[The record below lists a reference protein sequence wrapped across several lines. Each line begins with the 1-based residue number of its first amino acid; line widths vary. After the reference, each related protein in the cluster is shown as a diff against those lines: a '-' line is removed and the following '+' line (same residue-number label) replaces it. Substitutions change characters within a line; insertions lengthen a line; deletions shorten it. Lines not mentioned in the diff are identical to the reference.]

1 MGGSFPALADQVK
14 VLALGDEVAELF
26 FHVIF
31 FGYPGTPPFRQ
42 SRKYMAVLFKAWC
55 FRMVVENNSL
65 IRPYFLQEGG
75 SGIERGYP

>member
-31 FGYPGTPPFRQ
+31 FGYPGTPFPPVQEIHGRSF
-42 SRKYMAVLFKAWC
+42 L
-55 FRMVVENNSL
+55 
-65 IRPYFLQEGG
+65 RPDV
-75 SGIERGYP
+75 SGWWWKIIP